1 VTPTESFGEITVRES
16 HPEEWEAL
24 ADLYSEA
31 RRAAV
36 PQMPPAVHTDEEHRA
51 YYRRHVFEGDG
62 HTVWVAEGAG
72 QVLGFAVCTPT
83 FLDGLYVRPDLTGQ
97 GVGSLLLDVVDAT
110 HPDGYELWVF
120 ESNTGARRL
129 YERRGLVEVER
140 TDGSGN
146 EEKSPDIRMAR
157 RPPDDVSPPPSS
169 PAR

>member
-1 VTPTESFGEITVRES
+1 VTVRPALPDEAD
-16 HPEEWEAL
+16 AL
-24 ADLYSEA
+24 ADLYSAA

-36 PQMPPAVHTDEEHRA
+36 PLMPPAVHTDEEHRG
-51 YYRRHVFEGDG
+51 YYRRHVLADDG
-62 HTVWVAEGAG
+62 HTVWVAEADGEL
-72 QVLGFAVCTPT
+72 LGFAMCTAT

-97 GVGSLLLDVVDAT
+97 GIGSLLLDVVEAT

-146 EEKSPDIRMAR
+146 EEKAPDLRLAW
-157 RPPDDVSPPPSS
+157 RP
-169 PAR
+169 